1 MLIKSFPPAERT
13 PQLISQL
20 TQLWRQSVDASHHFL
35 TPAEI
40 TTIEHE
46 VPTALRTVP
55 QLLVAVDD
63 QNTPTGFIGIDGSLV
78 AMLFIAPAASGTGIG
93 TALLQTSIQ
102 DYGATTLT
110 VNEQNP
116 WARQFYEHRGFQVT
130 NRQPTDD
137 QGRPYPLLTMTY
149 NCDPLND

>member
-1 MLIKSFPPAERT
+1 MLIKPIHPADRT
-13 PQLISQL
+13 PHLISQL

-40 TTIEHE
+40 TAIEQE
-46 VPTALRTVP
+46 VPAALRTVP
-55 QLLVAVDD
+55 QLLVAMNE
-63 QNTPTGFIGIDGSLV
+63 QNEPTGFIGIDGSLI
-78 AMLFIAPAASGTGIG
+78 AMLFITPTASGTGIG

-102 DYGATTLT
+102 DYGAITVT

-116 WARQFYEHRGFQVT
+116 RAQQFYEHRGFYVT
-130 NRQPTDD
+130 DRQATDD

-149 NCDPLND
+149 STD

>member
-1 MLIKSFPPAERT
+1 MLIKPLQPAERT
-13 PQLISQL
+13 PQLISRL
-20 TQLWRQSVDASHHFL
+20 TRLWRQSVDASHHFL
-35 TPAEI
+35 TPTEI

-63 QNTPTGFIGIDGSLV
+63 KNTLTGFIGIDGSLV
-78 AMLFIAPAASGTGIG
+78 AMLFIALTASSTGIG
-93 TALLQTSIQ
+93 TTLLQTGIR
-102 DYGATTLT
+102 DYGATTVT

-116 WARQFYEHRGFQVT
+116 RARQFYEHRGFQVT

-137 QGRPYPLLTMTY
+137 QGRSYPLLTMIYTA
-149 NCDPLND
+149 D

>member
-78 AMLFIAPAASGTGIG
+78 AMLFIAPAASGAGIG

-110 VNEQNP
+110 VNEQT
-116 WARQFYEHRGFQVT
+116 H
-130 NRQPTDD
+130 
-137 QGRPYPLLTMTY
+137 GRVNFMNTVVSKSLIANQLMIRAVHIHY
-149 NCDPLND
+149 